1 MSLFL
6 PRFFYCHIHWAGRD
20 LADLL
25 AVTREG
31 RRVPDG
37 IVGILL
43 GHLLRLLAVEVLD
56 ALHQVDQQ
64 LITRL

>member
-6 PRFFYCHIHWAGRD
+6 PRFFYCHILCAGLD
-20 LADLL
+20 LQTSVQLL
-25 AVTREG
+25 EKVG
-31 RRVPDG
+31 VPDG